1 MEPPFDRVDEDLG
14 GGSSSSRL
22 QFFIGGQDVVEEYLV
37 SGMYPL
43 SASISFKR
51 VADGVT
57 SISRLKLPLPKFHV
71 GRRDDEDDV

>member
-1 MEPPFDRVDEDLG
+1 M
-14 GGSSSSRL
+14 
-22 QFFIGGQDVVEEYLV
+22 EEYLV